1 MPTICGLRR
10 RGFTPESIRNF
21 ADMIGI
27 ARRDNVID
35 VSLLEFCVRED
46 LNKTAQRVMV
56 VMNPLK
62 VIIDNYPEDQ
72 IEELEAINN
81 PEDESMGK
89 RKVPFSKEIYIEKDD
104 FMENPPK
111 KYFRL
116 SPGTE
121 VRLRYA
127 YFVKCTDIIKDI
139 NGEVIEVHCTCDH
152 ASRGGNSPDGR
163 KVQGTIHWVS
173 AKDYIDT
180 EVRLY
185 DRLFV
190 SENPEETEEGHDFK
204 ENLNPESLKI
214 ITAKAEPFL
223 KNAKPMD
230 KFQFE
235 RTGYFCVDKDS
246 NEEKLIINRTVAL
259 RDSWAKTSA
268 K

>member
-1 MPTICGLRR
+1 
-10 RGFTPESIRNF
+10 
-21 ADMIGI
+21 MIGI

-35 VSLLEFCVRED
+35 VSQLEFCVRED

-56 VMNPLK
+56 VLNPLK
-62 VIIDNYPEDQ
+62 VVIDNYPEEQ
-72 IEELEAINN
+72 TEELDAINN

-89 RKVPFSKEIYIEKDD
+89 RKVPFSKEIYIERDD

-127 YFVKCTDIIKDI
+127 YFVKCTEVIKDI
-139 NGEVIEVHCTCDH
+139 NGEVIEVHCTYDP
-152 ASRGGNSPDGR
+152 ASKGGNSPDGR

-173 AKDYIDT
+173 AKDHIDT

-185 DRLFV
+185 DRLFIK
-190 SENPEETEEGHDFK
+190 ENPEETEDGHDFK
-204 ENLNPESLKI
+204 ENLNPESLKT

-223 KNAKPMD
+223 KNAKHGD
-230 KFQFE
+230 KLQFE
-235 RTGYFCVDKDS
+235 RIGYFCVDKDS
-246 NEEKLIINRTVAL
+246 NDEKLVINRTVAL
-259 RDSWAKTSA
+259 RDSWNKSA
-268 K
+268 PK